1 MAIVPGDVVCLKS
14 GGQPLTVAAV
24 DDESIDCMWLG
35 EEGELFRETIP
46 SIALIKV
53 DDAIADEDD
62 SEDDDED
69 EHEDDELAQEE
80 NAGEEPARRKSA

>member
-1 MAIVPGDVVCLKS
+1 MAFVPGDVVCLKS

-24 DDESIDCMWLG
+24 DDESVDCMWLG

-53 DDAIADEDD
+53 DEAIA
-62 SEDDDED
+62 EDDDED
-69 EHEDDELAQEE
+69 DDDELDEDEDDAEE
-80 NAGEEPARRKSA
+80 EAERRKSA

>member
-1 MAIVPGDVVCLKS
+1 MAFVPGDVVCLKS

-46 SIALIKV
+46 SVALIRV
-53 DDAIADEDD
+53 DDAVADEDD
-62 SEDDDED
+62 SEDEDDDADEHD
-69 EHEDDELAQEE
+69 EHEEDAE
-80 NAGEEPARRKSA
+80 EEPGQRKSA

>member
-1 MAIVPGDVVCLKS
+1 MAFVPGDVVCLKS

-24 DDESIDCMWLG
+24 DDDSVDCMWLG

-53 DDAIADEDD
+53 DEAIAEHDDEDD
-62 SEDDDED
+62 DDELDED
-69 EHEDDELAQEE
+69 EEDAEE
-80 NAGEEPARRKSA
+80 EAERRKSA

>member
-1 MAIVPGDVVCLKS
+1 MAFVPGDVVCLKS

-24 DDESIDCMWLG
+24 DDESVDCMWLG

-53 DDAIADEDD
+53 DEGIAEEDDEDD
-62 SEDDDED
+62 
-69 EHEDDELAQEE
+69 DDELDEDDAEE
-80 NAGEEPARRKSA
+80 EAERRKSA